1 MDECLIQQ
9 TESIFKHMRGH
20 SVFLASLLIG
30 AALFLSGCGNEA
42 TETESPIV
50 AFAEGRGSGNLRLAT
65 VSSIR
70 VWARNQGGTAREI
83 LAKCKAL
90 RGVDATWQET
100 TEGRLCLAVREES
113 FWGFGGEGK
122 P

>member
-9 TESIFKHMRGH
+9 TESFFKHMRGH

-50 AFAEGRGSGNLRLAT
+50 AFAEGRGSGNAT